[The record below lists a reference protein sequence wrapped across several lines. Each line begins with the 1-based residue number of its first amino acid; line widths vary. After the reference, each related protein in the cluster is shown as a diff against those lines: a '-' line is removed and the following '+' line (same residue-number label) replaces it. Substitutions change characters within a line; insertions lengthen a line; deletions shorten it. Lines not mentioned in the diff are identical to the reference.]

1 MIICNPTVVLF
12 ADILWHKVAS
22 MKFIMS
28 KLFSVLVL
36 VVFIFGQ
43 AILVGHTRQITQTEE
58 YVMFGCRVA
67 NYVGSLTKLIYSSW
81 ASQLLALPILSFS
94 ISKHLHALDA
104 MLQGALAS
112 SFRFARR
119 LNSHSDSAAFTEAS

>member
-43 AILVGHTRQITQTEE
+43 AVLVGHTRQITQAEE

-67 NYVGSLTKLIYSSW
+67 NYVGSLTKLIYSSLSKYLQ
-81 ASQLLALPILSFS
+81 ACYAL
-94 ISKHLHALDA
+94 HC
-104 MLQGALAS
+104 
-112 SFRFARR
+112 FA
-119 LNSHSDSAAFTEAS
+119 EAS